1 MPAPLIHDE
10 SSSADE
16 TPDSNQSAEK
26 CKTSGCTLAK
36 HPTNVQHSFHKGCQH
51 PMCSKPPHSDLQL
64 HSFQENLP
72 DRRGGRSAPR
82 QHDAHSDE
90 VDLNLVTIVFDDV
103 AQSAMQI
110 DVDFLISD
118 VQEPNTYEQ
127 AITSNHHKEW
137 TELMSNN
144 TFHEPIDHSSIPPGR
159 KLCEHISLM
168 GWDLKTIPLV
178 HACFANTIPKRAT

>member
-1 MPAPLIHDE
+1 
-10 SSSADE
+10 
-16 TPDSNQSAEK
+16 
-26 CKTSGCTLAK
+26 
-36 HPTNVQHSFHKGCQH
+36 
-51 PMCSKPPHSDLQL
+51 MCSKPPHSDLQL

-127 AITSNHHKEW
+127 AIASNHHKEW

-159 KLCEHISLM
+159 KLCEHIL
-168 GWDLKTIPLV
+168 
-178 HACFANTIPKRAT
+178 

>member
-1 MPAPLIHDE
+1 MTSISGL
-10 SSSADE
+10 
-16 TPDSNQSAEK
+16 PDSIDPLRKVERTYAEK
-26 CKTSGCTLAK
+26 RDRTRRPCRLLSFMMSPCPQMK

-110 DVDFLISD
+110 DVDSLISD

-127 AITSNHHKEW
+127 AIASNHHKEWHNSMTKEW

-144 TFHEPIDHSSIPPGR
+144 TIIPR
-159 KLCEHISLM
+159 
-168 GWDLKTIPLV
+168 T
-178 HACFANTIPKRAT
+178 N